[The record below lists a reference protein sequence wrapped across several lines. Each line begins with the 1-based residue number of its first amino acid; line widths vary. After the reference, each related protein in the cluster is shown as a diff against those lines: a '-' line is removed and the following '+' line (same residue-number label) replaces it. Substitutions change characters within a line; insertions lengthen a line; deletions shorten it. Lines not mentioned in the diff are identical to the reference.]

1 MRAVKMRKW
10 LFLLISFAGLAQA
23 APPPP
28 RVEVAYELSH
38 EGSVL
43 ADVVEVLEY
52 GGGRYQITE
61 TSKGRGVYALLG
73 SMKRTSRGLV
83 DATGVRPLEFI
94 DERPVWPD
102 SHATFDWQARTITRQ
117 HKGVRETLP
126 MPADAQDR
134 LSFMLAF
141 SLFPPKEKSVTYNI
155 ADGRGISSQ
164 LYSIGGQE
172 KLKTPAGEFSTLKL
186 VRTKEKER
194 IEIWLATELG
204 HFPVRAVSVSKDGR
218 RLEQVAVR
226 VSAAAP

>member
-1 MRAVKMRKW
+1 MHRW
-10 LFLLISFAGLAQA
+10 LLLLISVAGLAVA
-23 APPPP
+23 APLPP

-73 SMKRTSRGLV
+73 SIRRTSRGLV

-94 DERPVWPD
+94 DERPIWPD
-102 SHATFDWQARTITRQ
+102 SNARFDWQARTITRQ

-126 MPADAQDR
+126 MPAGAQDQ

-141 SLFPPKEKSVTYNI
+141 SLFPPKEKSVTYSV
-155 ADGRGISSQ
+155 ADGRGISSHH
-164 LYSIGGQE
+164 YSIGSEE

-194 IEIWLATELG
+194 IEIWLAAELG
-204 HFPVRAVSVSKDGR
+204 YFPVRAMSVATNGR
-218 RLEQVAVR
+218 QLDQVAVR
-226 VSAAAP
+226 VSVASP

>member
-1 MRAVKMRKW
+1 MRRW
-10 LFLLISFAGLAQA
+10 LLLLTSLAGLAQA
-23 APPPP
+23 APPAP
-28 RVEVAYELSH
+28 RVEVAYELSQ

-61 TSKGRGVYALLG
+61 TSTGRGVYALLG
-73 SMKRTSRGLV
+73 SIKRTSRGLI
-83 DATGVRPLEFI
+83 DAIGVRPLEFI
-94 DERPVWPD
+94 DERPVWPE
-102 SHATFDWQARTITRQ
+102 SSARFDWQARTIIRQ

-126 MPADAQDR
+126 MPADAQDG

-155 ADGRGISSQ
+155 ADGRGISSH
-164 LYSIGGQE
+164 LYSIGGEE

-194 IEIWLATELG
+194 IEIWLAMELG
-204 HFPVRAVSVSKDGR
+204 YFPVRAMSVSKNGR
-218 RLEQVAVR
+218 RLDQVAVR
-226 VSAAAP
+226 VSAAPP

>member
-1 MRAVKMRKW
+1 MRRW
-10 LFLLISFAGLAQA
+10 LLLLISVAGLAKA
-23 APPPP
+23 APPP

-38 EGSVL
+38 GGSVV

-61 TSKGRGVYALLG
+61 TSKGRGLYAILG
-73 SMKRTSRGLV
+73 TMKRTSRGLV

-102 SHATFDWQARTITRQ
+102 SHARFDWQARTITRQ

-126 MPADAQDR
+126 MPAAAQDA
-134 LSFMLAF
+134 LSFMLEF
-141 SLFPPKEKSVTYNI
+141 SLFRPKEKSVTYNV

-164 LYSIGGQE
+164 LYSIGGEE
-172 KLKTPAGEFSTLKL
+172 KLTTPAGEFTTLKL

-194 IEIWLATELG
+194 IEIWLAIELG
-204 HFPVRAVSVSKDGR
+204 YFPVRATSVSKSGR

-226 VSAAAP
+226 VSASTP